1 MVEKIVEDIS
11 THSPHDH
18 QVWLEADESDAIDN
32 NQVYGLPMASAWEL
46 KEGYTVSTLDT
57 PHGGLSYSSQELNE
71 IV

>member
-1 MVEKIVEDIS
+1 
-11 THSPHDH
+11 
-18 QVWLEADESDAIDN
+18 VWLEADESDAIDN
-32 NQVYGLPMASAWEL
+32 NQVYGLPMASTWEL